1 MAYYGVVIGSV
12 IRSDVSD
19 FLLNAIVNNSLEEER
34 GILSTSMARR

>member
-1 MAYYGVVIGSV
+1 MAHHSVVIGSV

-34 GILSTSMARR
+34 GILSTSIARR

>member
-1 MAYYGVVIGSV
+1 VAHHGVVTGSV
-12 IRSDVSD
+12 VRSNVSN